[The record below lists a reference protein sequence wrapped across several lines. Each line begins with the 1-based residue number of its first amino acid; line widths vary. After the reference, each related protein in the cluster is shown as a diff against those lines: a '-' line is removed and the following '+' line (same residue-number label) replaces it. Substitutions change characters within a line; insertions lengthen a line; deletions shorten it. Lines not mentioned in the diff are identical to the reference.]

1 MELGAAVDVLLNVY
15 ALSQHAL
22 RLPRIDRALPAEL
35 PEGIEH
41 DANKVTLG
49 NDAKG
54 TYVGLVQ
61 KRGAKGEGASV
72 TP

>member
-1 MELGAAVDVLLNVY
+1 MSN

-22 RLPRIDRALPAEL
+22 RLPYIDRTVPAEL
-35 PEGIEH
+35 PEGIAFDEQ
-41 DANKVTLG
+41 KVSLG

-54 TYVGLVQ
+54 THKGRMQ
-61 KRGAKGEGASV
+61 RQEGEGKQAPA